1 MKLIVIAGFLG
12 SGKTSVLLAIARHLA
27 ERGGKVAVI
36 ENEIGDVGID
46 GHFVAD
52 HGFVVRELFGGC
64 ICCTLSTGVVEAL
77 HSLARTYGPEYVL
90 LEPTGIAQ
98 PADLVATVEKYAAAV
113 AGVVVVTVIDAE
125 RYEVLSEVVGP
136 LLEGQIAQADVIAVN
151 KRDAVPPEE
160 LDRIVTAVC
169 ALGPN
174 APVMAVSALDSESL
188 EPLLEQVL

>member
-1 MKLIVIAGFLG
+1 MKLVVVAGFLG

-27 ERGGKVAVI
+27 ERSGKVAVI

-46 GHFVAD
+46 GRFLAE

-64 ICCTLSTGVVEAL
+64 ICCTLSTGVVDAL
-77 HSLARTYGPEYVL
+77 QSLARTYDPEYVL

-98 PADLVATVEKYAAAV
+98 PADLVATVEKYAGAV
-113 AGVVVVTVIDAE
+113 DDVVVLTVIDAE

-151 KRDAVPPEE
+151 KRDAVPAEE
-160 LDRIVTAVC
+160 LERVMAAVH
-169 ALGPN
+169 ASGPV
-174 APVMAVSALDSESL
+174 APVLAVSALDEESL
-188 EPLLEQVL
+188 AVLLEKVL